1 MIMNKSTKKNNK
13 FNSQVVN
20 ALSKKHGFTTQYI
33 RQCLRGDRN
42 SLTSDT
48 IREQYKKLTKEVD
61 NILK

>member
-1 MIMNKSTKKNNK
+1 MSKSTKKYSK

-20 ALSKKHGFTTQYI
+20 ALSEKHGFTTQYI

-48 IREQYKKLTKEVD
+48 IRKQYAQLTKEVE